1 VFDENARLA
10 ALLRS
15 SEAGRAALARLMGH
29 EASGVRVLAAAQS
42 LPELPEVASAVLEE
56 LSAGAGLHAIAAEHA
71 LTEFR
76 AGRLEL

>member
-15 SEAGRAALARLMGH
+15 SAAGRAAIARLMDH

-42 LPELPEVASAVLEE
+42 LPELPEVAIAVLEE
-56 LSAGAGLHAIAAEHA
+56 LAAGVGLHAIAAEHA